1 MRVIADLEVHSKYSR
16 AVSKDMTIPVMA
28 GWARKK
34 GITLLG
40 TGDFTH
46 PFWLSELKKQLV
58 EAEEGLYK
66 IKDSADPIR
75 FILTAEV
82 SSIYSQGGKTRRI
95 HTILIS
101 PSFEASEQINRELT
115 RRGANLYSDGRPI
128 MGLSAK
134 DIAAIALSV
143 DDRVMVIP
151 AHIWTPWFSLFG
163 SMSGFDAIREC
174 FGDVADK
181 IAAVETGLS
190 SDPPMNWRLSQ
201 LDPYSIVSFS
211 DAHSPANLMREAT
224 VFDVETLD
232 YEHLRKAV
240 VSPDE
245 KNKIVYTIEFFPE
258 EGKYHYDGHRGHKVR
273 LHPKETKEKGGLCP
287 VCHRPVTVGV
297 LNRVEQL
304 ADRPEGYQD
313 PKRPPFKRMVQL
325 DQIIAESMGVGTA
338 GKQVTVEYERLI
350 ADFKSEFAILTE
362 VSPED
367 LGKRASV
374 KLVEGIERVRKGDI
388 HIEPG
393 YDGEYGVVKVF
404 GEEKATAAAQ
414 DQASLF

>member
-1 MRVIADLEVHSKYSR
+1 MRVIADLEVHSKYAR
-16 AVSKDMTIPVMA
+16 AVSKDMVVPVMV
-28 GWARKK
+28 GWAKKK

-46 PFWLSELKKQLV
+46 PFWISELKKQLV
-58 EAEEGLYK
+58 EAEDGLYK
-66 IKDSADPIR
+66 LKDSEDPIR

-82 SSIYSQGGKTRRI
+82 SSIYSQSGKTRRI
-95 HTILIS
+95 HTILVA
-101 PSFEASEQINRELT
+101 PSFEAAEQINRELT
-115 RRGANLYSDGRPI
+115 RRGANLYSDGRPV
-128 MGLSAK
+128 MGLTAK
-134 DIAAIALSV
+134 DIAAIALAA

-163 SMSGFDAIREC
+163 SMSGFDSIKEC
-174 FGDVADK
+174 FGDIAGK

-201 LDPYSIVSFS
+201 LDPYAIVSFS

-224 VFDVETLD
+224 VFEIEKLD
-232 YEHLRKAV
+232 YDHLRKAL

-245 KNKIVYTIEFFPE
+245 KNKIAYTIEFFPE
-258 EGKYHYDGHRGHKVR
+258 EGKYHFDGHRGHKIR
-273 LHPKETKEKGGLCP
+273 LHPKETKEKEGLCP

-304 ADRPEGYQD
+304 ADRPEGFED
-313 PKRPPFKRMVQL
+313 PKRPPYKRMVQL

-338 GKQVTVEYERLI
+338 SKQVTAEYERLLS
-350 ADFKSEFAILTE
+350 DFGSEFVILTE
-362 VSPED
+362 ASSED
-367 LGKRASV
+367 LSKRANS
-374 KLVEGIERVRKGDI
+374 KLVDGINRVREGKI

-404 GEEKATAAAQ
+404 ADEKEATSAGQ
-414 DQASLF
+414 ESLF